1 MDVVGGPIFIL
12 GTLISFGQEI
22 LINHE
27 FIFLITISL
36 ACLIFLIYP
45 YFNNSKNKINDL
57 QIYSEIERKKVL
69 FELTSELE
77 NGTITQNQ
85 FNELKEELFKIES
98 VIKISIKK

>member
-1 MDVVGGPIFIL
+1 MNL
-12 GTLISFGQEI
+12 
-22 LINHE
+22 
-27 FIFLITISL
+27 IFLITISL

-57 QIYSEIERKKVL
+57 QIYSELRRKKVL
-69 FELTSELE
+69 LELTSELE

-98 VIKISIKK
+98 VKKTISKSENIDPIEKIIESKKNQDV